1 MEKKVANF
9 KHHYYYQESWAIVN
23 NNPID
28 LGDYNYLE
36 NNPNFMIRSYLE
48 GDLDINDFAKN
59 NRKVIKYIEFCDKKV
74 KEPSK
79 RNFLN
84 WCLFNEFNSWEDCLR
99 TEGLINIR
107 IRKKNCLKT

>member
-99 TEGLINIR
+99 
-107 IRKKNCLKT
+107 